1 MCYSGMHMDLC
12 ERLATDLDGAFIDLV
27 AEHQDLVYG
36 VALRVVGQPADA
48 QDVAQ
53 EAFVRAYRALRRYSQ
68 QRIRE
73 LRLRPWLARIALN
86 QARNLVRARRING
99 GLDNE
104 IDPPADSHAEP
115 VSIAERREERR
126 FWLDLLNSL
135 PPRYRLPVAL
145 RHVEGLSYAE
155 LAEAVDRPLGTVKS
169 DVHRGLRLLRD
180 AYEAAQHQMAT
191 QEQVGTQEAVG

>member
-1 MCYSGMHMDLC
+1 MCYSGMDMDLC
-12 ERLATDLDGAFIDLV
+12 ERLSVDLDGAFMDLV
-27 AEHQDLVYG
+27 TEHQDLVYG
-36 VALRVVGQPADA
+36 VALRVVREPVDA

-53 EAFVRAYRALRRYSQ
+53 DAFVRAYRALGRYPRE
-68 QRIRE
+68 RIQA

-86 QARNLVRARRING
+86 QSRNVVRARRNDG
-99 GLDNE
+99 ELDAAAE
-104 IDPPADSHAEP
+104 PRSDGRHEP

-155 LAEAVDRPLGTVKS
+155 LAETLDRPLGTVKS
-169 DVHRGLRLLRD
+169 DVHRGVRLLRE
-180 AYEAAQHQMAT
+180 AYQAQDQAPAPR
-191 QEQVGTQEAVG
+191 EAVG

>member
-1 MCYSGMHMDLC
+1 MHMDLC
-12 ERLATDLDGAFIDLV
+12 ERLGSDLDSAFIDLV

-53 EAFVRAYRALRRYSQ
+53 EAFVRAYRALGRYAP

-73 LRLRPWLARIALN
+73 LKLRPWLARIALN
-86 QARNLVRARRING
+86 QARNVVRARRIDRP
-99 GLDNE
+99 LDGE
-104 IDPPADSHAEP
+104 IDPPAVAHAEP

-126 FWLDLLNSL
+126 FWLELLNSL

-155 LAEAVDRPLGTVKS
+155 LADALDRPLGTVKS
-169 DVHRGLRLLRD
+169 DVHRGVRLLRA
-180 AYEAAQHQMAT
+180 AYEATQHQL
-191 QEQVGTQEAVG
+191 GTQEAVG